1 MHLLFQKMVE
11 WPTDKLPP
19 GITEFNPPT
28 EI

>member
-19 GITEFNPPT
+19 GVTEFSPPT